1 MKITPDIVRCE
12 FIGTSV
18 SVARSSHEGNV
29 GIHGRVIG
37 ETRNTFAI
45 MQNEKRKIV
54 AKESSVFHFEFPD
67 RTIVEVNGRLLTG
80 RPEDRLKKNIR
91 RLW

>member
-1 MKITPDIVRCE
+1 MNITPDIIRCE
-12 FIGTSV
+12 FIGIDV
-18 SVARSSHEGNV
+18 RVARSSHDCNI
-29 GIHGRVIG
+29 GICGKVVG

-45 MQNEKRKIV
+45 LHDGKRKTV
-54 AKESSVFHFEFPD
+54 AKDSSVFHFKFPD
-67 RTIVEVNGRLLTG
+67 RTIIEVNGRLLTG

>member
-1 MKITPDIVRCE
+1 MNITPDIVCCE
-12 FIGTSV
+12 LIGTDV
-18 SVARSSHEGNV
+18 RVAKSSHEGNV
-29 GIHGRVIG
+29 GICGKVIG

-45 MQNEKRKIV
+45 LQDGKRKIV
-54 AKESSVFHFEFPD
+54 AKGSSVFHFEFPD
-67 RTIVEVNGRLLTG
+67 RTIVEINGRLLAG

>member
-1 MKITPDIVRCE
+1 MNVTPNIVRCE
-12 FIGTSV
+12 FIGTHV
-18 SVARSSHEGNV
+18 RVAKSSHDENV
-29 GIHGRVIG
+29 GIRGRVVG

-45 MQNEKRKIV
+45 LHEGRKKTV
-54 AKESSVFHFEFPD
+54 AKDSSVFHFTLSD
-67 RTIVEVNGRLLTG
+67 GTIIEVNGKLLTG